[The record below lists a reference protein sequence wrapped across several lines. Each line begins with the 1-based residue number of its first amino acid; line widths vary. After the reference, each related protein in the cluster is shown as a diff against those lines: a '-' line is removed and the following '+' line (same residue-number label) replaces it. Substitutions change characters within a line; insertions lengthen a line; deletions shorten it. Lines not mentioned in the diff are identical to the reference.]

1 MGLEEIKRQV
11 ENRLEVL
18 DIDSTKLYLKEDIE
32 QLIVTSEGNYIIVLD
47 VLNVNKSLIDKRPT
61 LVSEDMYEE
70 ENSKYVIQ
78 DGYYLVDGIKGT
90 HTVEQGSTIADKIID
105 CLTGSSKP
113 KLKVL
118 PWIVFLVKYSRKY
131 YAYALSKTE
140 GVNNTPS
147 FLYVFVDIITLKY
160 KVFAENY
167 KPKGVR

>member
-32 QLIVTSEGNYIIVLD
+32 QLIITSEGNYIIVLD

-61 LVSEDMYEE
+61 LVREDMYEE

-113 KLKVL
+113 KLTVL
-118 PWIVFLVKYSRKY
+118 PWIVSLVKYSRKY
-131 YAYALSKTE
+131 YALSKT
-140 GVNNTPS
+140 
-147 FLYVFVDIITLKY
+147 
-160 KVFAENY
+160 
-167 KPKGVR
+167 

>member
-32 QLIVTSEGNYIIVLD
+32 QLIITSEGNYIIVLD

-61 LVSEDMYEE
+61 LVREDMYEE
-70 ENSKYVIQ
+70 ENSKYIIQ

-118 PWIVFLVKYSRKY
+118 P
-131 YAYALSKTE
+131 
-140 GVNNTPS
+140 
-147 FLYVFVDIITLKY
+147 
-160 KVFAENY
+160 
-167 KPKGVR
+167 